1 MSKVPSEQCFG
12 FELKLDLEKLW
23 SPSWTFRSTMLS
35 NVMKIVNNGPQL
47 CLSSLEL
54 SIHLVTPA
62 GLCCEA
68 AAPRQ
73 GASLCSGFLFEAEEI
88 LAQVDVGH
96 WAR

>member
-1 MSKVPSEQCFG
+1 
-12 FELKLDLEKLW
+12 
-23 SPSWTFRSTMLS
+23 
-35 NVMKIVNNGPQL
+35 MKTVNNGPQP
-47 CLSSLEL
+47 CLLGLEL
-54 SIHLVTPA
+54 SIHLATSA

-96 WAR
+96 WTRERNCFTHKFYCVT